1 MIKQLKALGSAP
13 GADAPDDRA
22 PPVGAGEGGAAPAEG
37 ETEAIKTNL
46 TDARI
51 VLSHY
56 ANMS

>member
-1 MIKQLKALGSAP
+1 M
-13 GADAPDDRA
+13 
-22 PPVGAGEGGAAPAEG
+22 GAGEGGAAPAEG
-37 ETEAIKTNL
+37 ETEAMKTNL